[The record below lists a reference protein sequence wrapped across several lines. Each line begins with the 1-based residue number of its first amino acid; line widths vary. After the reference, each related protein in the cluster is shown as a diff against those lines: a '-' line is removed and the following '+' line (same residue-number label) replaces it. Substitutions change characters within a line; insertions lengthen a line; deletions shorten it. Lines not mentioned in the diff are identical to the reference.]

1 MSNLLKET
9 FERLLQLVDLKTKRA
24 LFDSFQ
30 PKRLTGLIGPRGV
43 GKTTLM
49 LQYIK
54 EHDHQEGKIFYFSAD
69 SVYFRQTTLLE
80 FVDELYKFEG
90 YRTFFIDEIHQYK
103 NWSQELKN
111 IYDSYPNIKVIFSGS
126 SMLELLEGSHDLSRR
141 VNTYH
146 LPGLSFREY
155 LSFAQKLNIPPV
167 SFKELLGNAK
177 DYSNLGHIDTVL
189 GHFRTYLEKGYY
201 PFFFEDPATYSER
214 IMQVVGKIIF
224 EDIPNCFD
232 LKTANLHLFKQLL
245 GYLASITPGEANTNN
260 IARNIGIAH
269 QTVEHYLHILDRV
282 GLITLV
288 YPFEGGGQYLRKPQ
302 KIFIHNTNLLHT
314 LNSLIG
320 SEINQG
326 NVRELFFLQALRDA
340 GEQVFY
346 SKQDYRAGN
355 HIFEI
360 GGKNKTGAQLQGS
373 ELPGILV
380 KDDILYPSQNT
391 IPLFYFGFINST
403 P

>member
-1 MSNLLKET
+1 MSDLLKET
-9 FERLLQLVDLKTKRA
+9 FERLIDLVDLKKKRS
-24 LFDSFQ
+24 LFNRFV

-54 EHDHQEGKIFYFSAD
+54 EHDHQEGKTFYFSAD

-80 FVDELYKFEG
+80 FVDQLYKFEG
-90 YRTFFIDEIHQYK
+90 YRFFFIDEIHQYK

-111 IYDSYPNIKVIFSGS
+111 IYDSFPDVKVIFSGS

-155 LSFAQKLNIPPV
+155 LLFAQNLNIPLV
-167 SFKELLGNAK
+167 SFEELIAHPKEF
-177 DYSNLGHIDTVL
+177 SRFGHIDTVL
-189 GHFRTYLEKGYY
+189 GYFRSYLEKGYY
-201 PFFFEDPATYSER
+201 PFLFEDFETYSER
-214 IMQVVGKIIF
+214 VMQIVTKIIF

-245 GYLASITPGEANTNN
+245 GYLASIPPGEANTNN

-282 GLITLV
+282 GLVTLV
-288 YPFEGGGQYLRKPQ
+288 YPSEGGGQYLRKPQ
-302 KIFIHNTNLLHT
+302 KIFIQNTTLLNT
-314 LNSLIG
+314 LNSLVG
-320 SEINQG
+320 TPLNQG
-326 NVRELFFLQALRDA
+326 NLRELFFLQSLRDSMQ
-340 GEQVFY
+340 QVFY
-346 SKQDYRAGN
+346 SKQGDYLVKN

-360 GGKNKTGAQLQGS
+360 GGKNKTAKQLQS
-373 ELPGILV
+373 ADLPGILI
-380 KDDILYPSQNT
+380 KDDILYPSQNV
-391 IPLFYFGFINST
+391 IPLFYFGFIS
-403 P
+403 